1 MKFMCDKD
9 TFAEKIYIA
18 NDFKNAKSSISITSN
33 VYIITVDD
41 QLIIK
46 STDNNMGYIT
56 YLSVSTIEPGE
67 AIVSCIKLADI
78 LKAFSNIE
86 HIILETNDDILTIS
100 PKDSKKNFTF
110 ELKTSNVEEYP
121 ELESSENKDFFK
133 ISSSSFLEMIKQ
145 TQFASSKDESRHY
158 LCGQFFQRIEGGI
171 AMVATDGKRLS
182 FIKNRCDESVPNFPS
197 VTIPTKFI
205 LITSKIL
212 PNEGQIEI
220 ALEKNL
226 IAIRTN
232 DESFFYSSLIE
243 VGFPVYNKI
252 IPENQK
258 YKCILNLKDTID
270 AINRV
275 KLFVLDKSNRIFL
288 NINNDKVILTSDI
301 TEQGQAEEELDC
313 DYNGEE
319 MRIAVNYNYFLDP
332 LKNMD
337 VDYFSINFNSGKT
350 TLKLLPESNEKS
362 YLHIVMPIQAK

>member
-133 ISSSSFLEMIKQ
+133 INTI
-145 TQFASSKDESRHY
+145 
-158 LCGQFFQRIEGGI
+158 CFF
-171 AMVATDGKRLS
+171 KR
-182 FIKNRCDESVPNFPS
+182 
-197 VTIPTKFI
+197 
-205 LITSKIL
+205 
-212 PNEGQIEI
+212 
-220 ALEKNL
+220 
-226 IAIRTN
+226 
-232 DESFFYSSLIE
+232 
-243 VGFPVYNKI
+243 
-252 IPENQK
+252 
-258 YKCILNLKDTID
+258 
-270 AINRV
+270 
-275 KLFVLDKSNRIFL
+275 
-288 NINNDKVILTSDI
+288 
-301 TEQGQAEEELDC
+301 
-313 DYNGEE
+313 
-319 MRIAVNYNYFLDP
+319 
-332 LKNMD
+332 
-337 VDYFSINFNSGKT
+337 
-350 TLKLLPESNEKS
+350 
-362 YLHIVMPIQAK
+362 